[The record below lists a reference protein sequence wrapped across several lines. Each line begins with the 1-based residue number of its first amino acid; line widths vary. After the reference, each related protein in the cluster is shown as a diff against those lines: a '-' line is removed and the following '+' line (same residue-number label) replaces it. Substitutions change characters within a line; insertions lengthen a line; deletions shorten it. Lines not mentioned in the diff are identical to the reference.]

1 MEKQFEKTFT
11 ILKILDLNKNITLTL
26 FAILSITMVNAQ
38 ITITNAD
45 MPSVNDTF
53 RISATANIQGLDP
66 VLTGAGYS
74 WDFSTLVPSTQQ
86 VDTFFSV
93 SSTPVAYQLFFNNIF
108 LYPNHKASY
117 AIRGIDIGIPQV
129 PITEVFDFIKNSPSA
144 YDNVGFGSK
153 ISGIPSSTQN
163 DPVDREYEF
172 PMNFN
177 DNHISNSEY
186 GMSIPGFGYYGQ
198 SLERVDTIDG
208 WGSLTLPNGTYN
220 VLRVKSILNKI
231 DTTYLD
237 ALSLGTTIPRAQE
250 IEYKWLA
257 LGTGIPVLKIVTN
270 VGFVTQIEYQDIF
283 INNISVVE
291 FDKINRVKLFPN
303 PTKNHLIIDFNASI
317 SGNLKMKLKNISGK
331 DVAIVYNENITTG
344 NKKLIIDLAH
354 YSIKSGIYF
363 VEFVMDGK
371 QYYTEKIVVVE

>member
-1 MEKQFEKTFT
+1 MKRILLFILLIVT
-11 ILKILDLNKNITLTL
+11 IEY
-26 FAILSITMVNAQ
+26 SYSQ

-53 RISATANIQGLDP
+53 RISTTANIQGLDP
-66 VLTGAGYS
+66 VLTGTGYS
-74 WDFSTLVPSTQQ
+74 WGFSTLVPSTQRL
-86 VDTFFSV
+86 DTFFSV

-117 AIRGIDIGIPQV
+117 AIRGIDIAIPQV
-129 PITEVFDFIKNSPSA
+129 PITITEVFDYIKNSSSA

-163 DPVDREYEF
+163 DPLDREYEF

-186 GMSIPGFGYYGQ
+186 GMSIPGVGYYGQ

-208 WGSLTLPNGTYN
+208 WGSLILPNGTYS

-257 LGTGIPVLKIVTN
+257 IGTGIPVLKIVTN

-331 DVAIVYNENITTG
+331 DVATIYNELIITG
-344 NKKLIIDLAH
+344 NNKLWIDLTK
-354 YSIKSGIYF
+354 YSIQSGIYF
-363 VEFVMDGK
+363 VDFLVDEE
-371 QYYTEKIVVVE
+371 QYYTEKVIVVE